1 MTCVMKGEAWPWC
14 LPIHLVVAKF
24 VSSRCETCI
33 NDKYLFYAPIKGRSQ
48 LYASLYCEE
57 YRHLRA

>member
-14 LPIHLVVAKF
+14 LPIHLVVAKI

-33 NDKYLFYAPIKGRSQ
+33 NDKCLFYASYKADLNCTLHCIAKSTGT
-48 LYASLYCEE
+48 
-57 YRHLRA
+57 